1 MTAEEIIRTFDL
13 QPHPEGGFYRESY
26 RSPAG
31 PLDMGG
37 GRAPR
42 SFSTCIYY
50 LLTRGDQ
57 SRFHRL
63 ASDEIFHFYRGDPV
77 TWILLP
83 NSGEIEVKVLG
94 SSVLEEQQVQLVV
107 PAGTWFGG
115 FLNEGGDYAL
125 MGTTVAP
132 GFDFDDF
139 ELADREKLLARFS
152 NARDWIARLT

>member
-1 MTAEEIIRTFDL
+1 MTREEVIRFFDL

-37 GRAPR
+37 GRASRP
-42 SFSTCIYY
+42 FSTCIYY
-50 LLTRGDQ
+50 LLAAGDQ

-77 TWILLP
+77 TWVLL
-83 NSGEIEVKVLG
+83 NDSGEVEVKVLG
-94 SSVLEEQQVQLVV
+94 CSLPEGQQVQLVV

-132 GFDFDDF
+132 GFDFADF
-139 ELADREKLLARFS
+139 ELADRTKLLSRFTA
-152 NARDWIARLT
+152 ARDWIMRLT